1 MIHNAKQG
9 NSLCKNTGRSVG
21 CKKTK
26 YQVPV
31 VQRVDNTTIIISIQ
45 YMQITELPVSL
56 ILINWDV
63 LDGTSYLLKNWVY
76 TYKCHLKHLEIVMA
90 FYNKVSMLITPAT
103 CTLFLETTFFTSTL
117 NLS

>member
-1 MIHNAKQG
+1 M
-9 NSLCKNTGRSVG
+9 
-21 CKKTK
+21 
-26 YQVPV
+26 
-31 VQRVDNTTIIISIQ
+31 VQRVDNTTIII
-45 YMQITELPVSL
+45 SL

-76 TYKCHLKHLEIVMA
+76 AYKCHLKHLEIVMA

-117 NLS
+117 NLSQ